1 MKPVIGIVSRRVSFI
16 YQQRPYPR
24 YGVAISYS
32 DAVMAAGGAPVIL
45 PLTDERT
52 LLDTYYGLLDG
63 LLLAG
68 GQDIH
73 PLHYG
78 EEPHRS
84 LDQVDPMRD
93 ITELDLC
100 RRALADDL
108 PIFGICRGQQLL
120 NVAAGGTL
128 YQDIHSQAG
137 EDRIR
142 HFQDFTQEWPSHSI
156 LVEDNNR
163 LRMATGTSKVLINS
177 YHHQAVKEVAEGFK
191 VTARAPDGIIEGL
204 ESVNHTFAV
213 AVQWHPELMAERRDF
228 NFRLFQLFVEAS
240 ALRARSRKSLPA
252 PAPQA

>member
-1 MKPVIGIVSRRVSFI
+1 MIPVIGVVSRRVSFTH
-16 YQQRPYPR
+16 QDRPYPR
-24 YGVAISYS
+24 YGVAISYLGALDS
-32 DAVMAAGGAPVIL
+32 AGAAPIIL
-45 PLTDERT
+45 PLTEDLALIES
-52 LLDTYYGLLDG
+52 YYNMLDG

-78 EEPHRS
+78 EEPHKS
-84 LDQVDPMRD
+84 LDQVDPLRD

-100 RRALADDL
+100 RRALRNDL

-156 LVEDNNR
+156 NVEEGTR
-163 LRMATGTSKVLINS
+163 LRKATEASKVLINS

-191 VTARAPDGIIEGL
+191 VAARAPDGIIEAL
-204 ESVNHTFAV
+204 ESPKHKFVIS
-213 AVQWHPELMAERRDF
+213 VQWHPELMADRRDF
-228 NFRLFQLFVEAS
+228 NFTLFKYFVEA
-240 ALRARSRKSLPA
+240 AREHAAVKSGT
-252 PAPQA
+252 

>member
-1 MKPVIGIVSRRVSFI
+1 MKPVIGLVSRRVSFTH
-16 YQQRPYPR
+16 QQRPYPR

-32 DAVMAAGGAPVIL
+32 DALIAAGAAPIIL
-45 PLTDERT
+45 PLTEDLG
-52 LLDTYYGLLDG
+52 LLSTYYGMLDG
-63 LLLAG
+63 LVLAG

-84 LDQVDPMRD
+84 LDQVDPLRD

-100 RRALADDL
+100 RRALRDDL

-156 LVEDNNR
+156 LVEEGSR
-163 LRMATGTSKVLINS
+163 LRAATDSSKVLINS
-177 YHHQAVKEVAEGFK
+177 YHHQAVKELAQGFK
-191 VTARAPDGIIEGL
+191 VTARAPDGIIEAI
-204 ESVNHTFAV
+204 ESTTHSYVV

-228 NFRLFQLFVEAS
+228 NFTLFQYFVEAAQARQAAKAS
-240 ALRARSRKSLPA
+240 AGNALK
-252 PAPQA
+252 